1 MTHVVHLED
10 GSHPPYLPLK
20 PVCEAL
26 PHRVPPLLAGPA
38 QTFVESAVELPDD
51 DEIHYR
57 LLFIRYQ

>member
-20 PVCEAL
+20 PVYEAL
-26 PHRVPPLLAGPA
+26 PHRVPPLLVGPG
-38 QTFVESAVELPDD
+38 QTFVESDDD